1 MIERQT
7 SCSLSLSLS
16 LSISLSSSSLSL
28 FLSLSLS
35 HPLSLMQ
42 AVHTLVADPTEDLD
56 SWLELVTLCR
66 KENMFSLCE
75 NLLRQLGG
83 TIPTKTSLS
92 NTSLRSYSKDSQH
105 TPHAL
110 PIMTNSTNNNGATN
124 NTNSTNNNNNNG
136 TNSNLV
142 NYSFSM
148 PNLHA
153 ALSSNMPL
161 NAALQ
166 NKVNPRVVLATHKY
180 WWCSGEK
187 VKALNGLT
195 EYISSL
201 EPHSSYLASLA
212 EKNTRETM
220 HGTSTKIDTT
230 SALNLFSG
238 NRIFFFFFVFI
249 FIFILFTFLFFFHMA
264 VFFSPHLLVDFLSY
278 FLYILFFLP
287 SGYSMIRLFFLALIS
302 YCCTYEFILFIFIF
316 MVSIIFAS
324 CFYHN

>member
-1 MIERQT
+1 M
-7 SCSLSLSLS
+7 
-16 LSISLSSSSLSL
+16 
-28 FLSLSLS
+28 
-35 HPLSLMQ
+35 
-42 AVHTLVADPTEDLD
+42 
-56 SWLELVTLCR
+56 
-66 KENMFSLCE
+66 
-75 NLLRQLGG
+75 LL
-83 TIPTKTSLS
+83 
-92 NTSLRSYSKDSQH
+92 
-105 TPHAL
+105 
-110 PIMTNSTNNNGATN
+110 IMTNSNNNNNNNNNNNGATN

-249 FIFILFTFLFFFHMA
+249 FIFILYTFLFFFSHGLI
-264 VFFSPHLLVDFLSY
+264 FLTTFIDRFSILLFIYTL
-278 FLYILFFLP
+278 FLP
-287 SGYSMIRLFFLALIS
+287 SSYSMIRLFFLALIS

-316 MVSIIFAS
+316 MISIFAP